1 MQGKGEREHVNSQNP
16 SSAVHLAP
24 QLITRKPQSKPLTW
38 PPKCEIGCTAAPMPP
53 SARPVSSCL
62 ELRAGPEPPGP
73 ACPSLCPSLC
83 LEPPGLACPSLYH
96 SSSCGPACQVSPSS
110 FPQASQGR
118 RVLPRQD
125 AAEAAADVR
134 SRRCSAPQG
143 PSNTAS
149 PATVPCPTAVPAAFS
164 NLPLTAGVAGTQEA
178 QRCLLLRPSPASSQP
193 VQPCPAVLAAL
204 LHARLC

>member
-1 MQGKGEREHVNSQNP
+1 MQGKGEREYVNSQSP

-38 PPKCEIGCTAAPMPP
+38 PPKCEIGCTAAPVPP
-53 SARPVSSCL
+53 SARPVGSCL

-73 ACPSLCPSLC
+73 ACPSLCP
-83 LEPPGLACPSLYH
+83 EPPGLACPSLCH
-96 SSSCGPACQVSPSS
+96 SSSRGPACQVSPSS

-125 AAEAAADVR
+125 AAEAAAAVR

-149 PATVPCPTAVPAAFS
+149 PAMVPCPTAVPAAFPK
-164 NLPLTAGVAGTQEA
+164 LPLTAGVAGTQEA
-178 QRCLLLRPSPASSQP
+178 QRCLLLWPSPASS
-193 VQPCPAVLAAL
+193 QPCPAVLAAL